1 MVYIP
6 THTIIYYPCMVYLP
20 HIWLISMV
28 NVGKY
33 TIHGCNGQQTVCWF
47 FFRVEKLL
55 FAPCGIR
62 CEASTKFAF
71 IACGATMAWRRGVVT
86 RWAPTIY
93 KWSYNHYNPYKWSY
107 FTLLTT
113 GRSTA
118 CRFMRKR
125 WSWEKGDFEAVTFP
139 NSKSSWRII

>member
-1 MVYIP
+1 MYGIFAPHLVDFYGKCRELY
-6 THTIIYYPCMVYLP
+6 HTWMQWATNCL
-20 HIWLISMV
+20 LI
-28 NVGKY
+28 
-33 TIHGCNGQQTVCWF
+33 

-71 IACGATMAWRRGVVT
+71 IACGATIAWRRGVVT

-93 KWSYNHYNPYKWSY
+93 KWSYNNYNPYKWRY
-107 FTLLTT
+107 LTLLTT
-113 GRSTA
+113 GRSTP

-125 WSWEKGDFEAVTFP
+125 
-139 NSKSSWRII
+139 